1 MRQRLLV
8 AVATAV
14 VLPGALSAQ
23 VSANIQ
29 ATANVLAP
37 LTVSG
42 TQALDFGDV
51 IPGVPSTLPPDDA
64 SAGSFTVGGYGT
76 LEVTLDFGTLP
87 SNLASGPNNLPISF
101 GAGSAGYGDVGVS
114 TTFDPSS
121 VETTKLVA
129 GALLVF
135 IGGTVSPTPTQA
147 AGAYS
152 GTISLTV
159 AYTGS

>member
-1 MRQRLLV
+1 MLHRSLV
-8 AVATAV
+8 AAAIALA
-14 VLPGALSAQ
+14 LPGVLSAQ

-37 LTVSG
+37 LTVTG
-42 TQALDFGDV
+42 TQVLDFGDV
-51 IPGVPSTLPPDDA
+51 IPGVPSTLLPDDA
-64 SAGSFTVGGYGT
+64 NAGSFTVAGYST

-87 SNLASGPNNLPISF
+87 ANLASGPNNLPISF
-101 GAGSAGYGDVGVS
+101 GAGSAGYGAAGVDS
-114 TTFDPSS
+114 TFDPGS
-121 VETTKLVA
+121 VATTNLVS
-129 GALLVF
+129 GGLLVF

-152 GTISLTV
+152 GTVSLTV